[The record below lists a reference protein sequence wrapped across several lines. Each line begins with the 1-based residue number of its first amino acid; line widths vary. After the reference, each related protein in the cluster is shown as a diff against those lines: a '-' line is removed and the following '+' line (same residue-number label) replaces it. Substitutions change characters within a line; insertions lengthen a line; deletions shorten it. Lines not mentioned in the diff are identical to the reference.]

1 MKKLSKFKNNLL
13 GRTKKEPTGGLDGK
27 DENSS
32 PGHPPV
38 PAQPA
43 APNIAVPSSGQDID
57 PPSQAIDEQ
66 PPLPAQPAAPDTAV
80 PSDSSAGQDIDPWS
94 RAFDIVQARERELMT
109 DYKKHLASL
118 QGTASAA
125 SGDLST
131 PRSVES
137 ILKQLLK
144 DREEKQWMVSLMGK
158 PVKIREQGEKLVK
171 FLLWTDPI
179 VKNAVSAQ
187 PYAALAWTGVSMLLP
202 VGEFPGC
209 RAYAYRGSS

>member
-32 PGHPPV
+32 PARPPV

-43 APNIAVPSSGQDID
+43 APTIVAPSSGQDID

-66 PPLPAQPAAPDTAV
+66 SPVPARPAVPAQPAAPDTAV
-80 PSDSSAGQDIDPWS
+80 PSDSSAGQEIDPWS
-94 RAFDIVQARERELMT
+94 RAFAIVQAREPGLMT

-118 QGTASAA
+118 QGNASAT
-125 SGDLST
+125 SEDLPT
-131 PRSVES
+131 PRFVES
-137 ILKQLLK
+137 VLKQLLK

-158 PVKIREQGEKLVK
+158 PVQIREQGEKLVK

-202 VGEFPGC
+202 VGEFPD
-209 RAYAYRGSS
+209 S